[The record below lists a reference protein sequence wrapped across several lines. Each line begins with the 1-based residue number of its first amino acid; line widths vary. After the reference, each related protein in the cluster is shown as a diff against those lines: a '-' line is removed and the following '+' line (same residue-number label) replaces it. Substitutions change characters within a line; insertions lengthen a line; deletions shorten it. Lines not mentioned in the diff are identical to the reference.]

1 MRLLK
6 TNNSGLILRAREKK
20 VERMG
25 RPRRGRRLRICLVS
39 SVGGHFRELLQ
50 LRRLYAAHGH
60 FYVLNDRMESPGG
73 LAARM
78 IRITHAERGWKQLLN
93 FFEAGRILRRLRPD
107 LIVTTGASPAV
118 VFGILAR
125 WFRIPMVFVE
135 GSYAVQ
141 RPTLSGWL
149 VYHLRLAE
157 LFLYQW
163 PTLKKCYPRGTYA
176 GLIY

>member
-1 MRLLK
+1 MQTGGIREGDDR
-6 TNNSGLILRAREKK
+6 SAGARH
-20 VERMG
+20 R
-25 RPRRGRRLRICLVS
+25 RRLRICLVS

-50 LRRLYAAHGH
+50 LRPLYSAHGH
-60 FYVLNDRMESPGG
+60 FYVVNDRMEVSRG
-73 LAARM
+73 LDARM
-78 IRITHAERGWKQLLN
+78 IRITHAEREWKQLIN
-93 FFEAGRILRRLRPD
+93 FVEAGSILRRLRPD

-118 VFGILAR
+118 VFGLLAR
-125 WFRIPMVFVE
+125 WFRIPVVYVE

-141 RPTLSGWL
+141 RPTLTGWL

-163 PTLKKCYPRGTYA
+163 PALKRSYPRGTYA